1 MFGIRFIKSVPTT
14 YILHYSNGRLKREGS
29 GISFFYYAP
38 TSSIVAIPVN
48 TVDLPF
54 IFNETTKE
62 FQTITVQ
69 GQLSYRVVD
78 PKRLSSLLNFSIR
91 PTDEYLSDDPT
102 KLGERLI
109 NSAQSMARTVIQG
122 MNLKEVLL
130 NAEPISVRVFKSLK
144 ESELVLSHGVEVMA
158 LSILSIR
165 PTPEIG
171 KALEAEARELL
182 QRKADE
188 AIYAR
193 RNAAV
198 EQERTIKESE
208 LNTEIAVEEKR
219 KQIRETQ
226 MKAEIAVEEQ
236 RAVLVDQRIKNDKKE
251 ADSKAYA
258 LEATIRPIKEL
269 DWRTLMAITSGG
281 VDAKSIIALAFR
293 DIAEHAEKIGQLN
306 ITPDL
311 LQTILSTSTKPA
323 VK

>member
-1 MFGIRFIKSVPTT
+1 MFGIRFIKAVPTT

-38 TSSIVAIPVN
+38 ISSIVAVPVN

-54 IFNETTKE
+54 IFNETTQE

-69 GQLSYRVVD
+69 GQLSYRVTD
-78 PKRLSSLLNFSIR
+78 PKRLSLLLNFSIR
-91 PTDEYLSDDPT
+91 PTGEYLSDDPV

-109 NSAQSMARTVIQG
+109 NSTQSMARTVIQG
-122 MNLKEVLL
+122 MNLKEVLV
-130 NAEPISVRVFKSLK
+130 NAESISIRVLKSLK

-171 KALEAEARELL
+171 KALEAQARELL
-182 QRKADE
+182 QRQADE

-226 MKAEIAVEEQ
+226 MRAEIAVEEQ
-236 RAVLVDQRIKNDKKE
+236 RILLIDQRIKNDKKE

-258 LEATIRPIKEL
+258 LEVTIRPLKDL
-269 DWRTLMAITSGG
+269 DWRTLMAVTAGG
-281 VDAKSIIALAFR
+281 VDPKSIIALAFR
-293 DIAEHAEKIGQLN
+293 DIADHAEKIGQLN

-311 LQTILSTSTKPA
+311 LQTILSAPAKPA
-323 VK
+323 GK